1 MLKDI
6 VSIDAADLGVQQSES
21 ERAAN
26 ILSTQIGELEYAPE
40 MGIDLRYFL
49 ESEFRIQ
56 NASFKAYLVQRLLEQ
71 RVNVVNVIDTVE
83 SLFTTYAFGVG
94 DSEQNVGGLIA

>member
-6 VSIDAADLGVQQSES
+6 TSIDGDDLNVAQSES

-26 ILSTQIGELEYAPE
+26 LLGTQIGDLEYAPE
-40 MGIDLRYFL
+40 SGIDLRYFL
-49 ESEFRIQ
+49 TSEFKIQ

-71 RVNVVNVIDTVE
+71 QVNVVNVVE
-83 SLFTTYAFGVG
+83 TIETLFTNFTFGIG
-94 DSEQNVGGLIA
+94 TSDDTGSLIA